1 LHGRIRGVWSDISQ
15 VAGFGGL
22 GLLMDIW
29 SDDDLDRME
38 SRVDY
43 ALASE
48 DDGRVMLIPPQTI
61 KDLITQFRRL
71 RAELTAAPEPGSF
84 P

>member
-1 LHGRIRGVWSDISQ
+1 
-15 VAGFGGL
+15 
-22 GLLMDIW
+22 MDIW
-29 SDDDLDRME
+29 SDEDLNRIE

-43 ALASE
+43 ALGTE

-61 KDLITQFRRL
+61 KQLITEFRRL
-71 RAELTAAPEPGSF
+71 RPKPTPAPDGAPL